1 LLSKK
6 GHSKHC
12 PEQQRNFI
20 KKLIGEGKTYKEE
33 QQIIGFSAKMISNA
47 SLKWQQ
53 SPKHVNEN

>member
-1 LLSKK
+1 M
-6 GHSKHC
+6 GHFKHC